1 MGRPRAAAV
10 TVVTTAGGY
19 ALAYRLGQTWGAT
32 EAERRSRLP
41 GDELLPDATTRTT
54 HAITIDAPPHA
65 VWPWLVQMG
74 WGRAGWYT
82 YRWVDRLLFPG
93 RGAAEAPA
101 RVSRDAKFPANGPS
115 ADRILPEHQV
125 LQVGDR
131 IPDGPPEA
139 DCWFT
144 VERLDVNRTLVLR
157 STTHVPAAWRER
169 RDVAMDWV
177 WSWRLTEPAFGRT
190 RLVQRNRIILEPAWF
205 ELAFLA
211 VIVPADFLTAR
222 SHLRGIRR
230 RVHDAAVPV

>member
-10 TVVTTAGGY
+10 TAVTAAGGY

-32 EAERRSRLP
+32 EGERRASLP
-41 GDELLPDATTRTT
+41 GDELLPDAATRTT
-54 HAITIDAPPHA
+54 HAITIDAAPHE

-82 YRWVDRLLFPG
+82 YRWVDQLL
-93 RGAAEAPA
+93 
-101 RVSRDAKFPANGPS
+101 FPANGPS
-115 ADRILPEHQV
+115 ADRILPEHQR

-144 VERLDVNRTLVLR
+144 VERFDANRTLVLR
-157 STTHVPAAWRER
+157 STTHVPAAWREH
-169 RDVAMDWV
+169 RDIAMDWV
-177 WSWRLTEPAFGRT
+177 WSWHLTEPAFGRT
-190 RLVQRNRIILEPAWF
+190 RLVQRNRIILEPTWF

-211 VIVPADFLTAR
+211 VIVPADFLMAR

-230 RVHDAAVPV
+230 RVRHAAVPV